1 MNVLIHGGESLK
13 RVESLLKLVTFKKS
27 AKSEDMKEAIK
38 SYLADGLSQLS
49 TCNLHNV
56 DRNNFLRKL
65 AEVNEKAKVVESIKE
80 DDWPEYSA
88 FVNSRKMTTLRE
100 VS

>member
-13 RVESLLKLVTFKKS
+13 RVEALLNLVTFKKS
-27 AKSEDMKEAIK
+27 AKTEDMKAAIK
-38 SYLADGLSQLS
+38 SYLVQGMNQSAVF
-49 TCNLHNV
+49 TWHNV

-65 AEVNEKAKVVESIKE
+65 AEVNEAAKVVESIKE
-80 DDWPEYSA
+80 IDWPEYST
-88 FVNSRKMTTLRE
+88 FVQSRKVTTLKR

>member
-13 RVESLLKLVTFKKS
+13 RVESLLKLVTFKAS
-27 AKSEDMKEAIK
+27 AKSDDMKEAIK
-38 SYLADGLSQLS
+38 SYLVGGMSQS
-49 TCNLHNV
+49 ATFTMHNV

-65 AEVNEKAKVVESIKE
+65 AEVNEAAKIVESIKE
-80 DDWPEYSA
+80 DDWDEYSA
-88 FVNSRKMTTLRE
+88 FVQSRKVTTLKR

>member
-27 AKSEDMKEAIK
+27 DKSDAMKAAITR
-38 SYLADGLSQLS
+38 YLVQGLNQSALF
-49 TCNLHNV
+49 TTYNL

-65 AEVNEKAKVVESIKE
+65 AEVNEAAKIVESIKE
-80 DDWPEYSA
+80 IDWPEYNA
-88 FVNSRKMTTLRE
+88 FVQSRKVTTLKE